1 MKRKRRKKN
10 KEGGQQEKEAGT
22 TAVFDRIHQP
32 TRAESLG
39 KLGRDGNFLTL
50 TKVTHKNTGLLI
62 ISSCLTVTD

>member
-10 KEGGQQEKEAGT
+10 KEGGQEEEEAGT

-39 KLGRDGNFLTL
+39 KLGRDGNFLNWIEASH
-50 TKVTHKNTGLLI
+50 THTH
-62 ISSCLTVTD
+62 TYT